1 MNKMAHCHHQLAT
14 VVSLLLQFV
23 ALQALRVVASSS
35 VAVYRFPALDHG
47 GLVVTTT
54 SSILSP
60 ATFLFD
66 AQLFP
71 EFNRTEGFVLL
82 SRPLQLWADD
92 KQMMS
97 SQQTR
102 REASFNTSFTTATP
116 VSFVVLLDSFPPLAS
131 PAAASHGTDNTSAAG
146 VINASDCVANVQ
158 VGAVGSYGP
167 GTPDVGLNVTVTPNG
182 TSTTVSIQYDSVTHR
197 MSVHVAAAAGEP
209 RPLNK
214 ALLDAPL
221 DLASRQT
228 TQSAFVGFFAPTL
241 RDVVHG
247 VRNWELTADRF
258 PGTMDGDGENNGGVK
273 VSLRLLVVLAVLG
286 SVAAVIGVASVVVCC
301 TLSRRRRQ
309 EEFRMEDIMKQVYPK
324 PTSGLGFV
332 GT

>member
-23 ALQALRVVASSS
+23 ALPALRVVASSS

-54 SSILSP
+54 SSIVSP

-82 SRPLQLWADD
+82 SRPVQLRADD
-92 KQMMS
+92 KQMS
-97 SQQTR
+97 SQQTP

-116 VSFVVLLDSFPPLAS
+116 VSFVVLLDSFPPLAN
-131 PAAASHGTDNTSAAG
+131 PAAVPRGTDITSAAG

-309 EEFRMEDIMKQVYPK
+309 EELRMEDIMKQVYPK